1 VVDIGLYE
9 SVFRLLDEI
18 ATVYARTGF
27 VRERLGPDTVN
38 VVPHSHYQTSDN
50 KWVALACSSDKMF
63 ERLARAMGRTELS
76 ADARYATMTAR
87 IARRDEVNAMVAGW
101 IGGMTL
107 EQTLAACDRFE
118 VPCGPIYSIRDIFD
132 DPHYRAR
139 GNIVEVDSRAGP
151 IAVPSAVPRMSRT
164 PATFQHAGVALGA
177 HTDEILTALA
187 GADASMLATLR
198 KQGVI

>member
-1 VVDIGLYE
+1 
-9 SVFRLLDEI
+9 VFRLLDEI
-18 ATVYARTGF
+18 ATVYAKTGF

-38 VVPHSHYQTSDN
+38 VVPHSHYGTSDG

-63 ERLARAMGRTELS
+63 ERLARAMGRTELV

-87 IARRDEVNAMVAGW
+87 ITRRDEVNAMVAGW

-107 EQTLAACDRFE
+107 AQTLAECDRFE
-118 VPCGPIYSIRDIFD
+118 VPCGPIYSISDIFD
-132 DPHYRAR
+132 DPQYRAR
-139 GNIVEVDSRAGP
+139 GNIVEVNSRAGP

-164 PATFQHAGVALGA
+164 PATFRHAGVALGA
-177 HTDEILTALA
+177 HTDEVLSELA
-187 GADASMLATLR
+187 DVDASMLAALR